1 MHMAHEERWP
11 VDQVIQVR
19 EGVAE
24 LRATV
29 RHIETE
35 VADLRG
41 EVRRLDTRLFQLLLA
56 QLATLA
62 TALGALVASLAA

>member
-1 MHMAHEERWP
+1 MAHEERWT
-11 VDQVIQVR
+11 VEQILELR
-19 EGVAE
+19 EGLAE
-24 LRATV
+24 VRASV

-35 VADLRG
+35 LADLRG
-41 EVRRLDTRLFQLLLA
+41 DVRRLDARLFQLLLA